1 VCGKDRR
8 TWGQLCGQDSM
19 REVEVQRTRWD
30 LIKPPFQS
38 EQESTE
44 AKRESKGEV
53 CPY

>member
-1 VCGKDRR
+1 MCGKDRR